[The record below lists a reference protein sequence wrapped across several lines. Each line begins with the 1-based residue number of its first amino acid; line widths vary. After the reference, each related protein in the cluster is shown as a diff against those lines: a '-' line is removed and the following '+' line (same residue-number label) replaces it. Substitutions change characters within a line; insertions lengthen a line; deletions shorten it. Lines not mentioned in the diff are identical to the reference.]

1 MRRQT
6 NEYSPTIDHTCSM
19 VIGGRKAILHISGNK
34 QNYAFTL
41 DEPQMERLEK
51 FVSAYREKYP
61 RGKPLVEVLK

>member
-1 MRRQT
+1 
-6 NEYSPTIDHTCSM
+6 M